1 MDKAIKEIISKL
13 PNKIGEKLSYIQ
25 YENLQEIRMRVNR
38 PIMLYYSDRKVYLGN
53 TGECTFKEAIIPT
66 YKDIENIVTCFCEN
80 SVYAY
85 TDNIKEGFITLPGG
99 HRVGLGGRA
108 VVNRAQI
115 SNLCD
120 FSSVNIR
127 IAREYIGISDVCIKK
142 IADGGKILNTII
154 IAPPNAGK
162 TTLLRDIS
170 RKLSY
175 GYKVVIIDERQ
186 EIASVRCGVPQ
197 FDIGLETDVLSG
209 FSKNDGITHAL
220 RSLSPDV
227 IVCDEI
233 GTEEDI
239 LSVKSILKGGSKIIT
254 TMHGYSVEEAYL
266 KHKQLISLFDVVVL
280 MDRKNGRPEV
290 CKCLRQQE

>member
-1 MDKAIKEIISKL
+1 MDKAIKEIVSKL
-13 PNKIGEKLSYIQ
+13 PKEIGEKLLLIS

-38 PIMLYYSDRKVYLGN
+38 PVMLYYSDRKSYLGN
-53 TGECTFKEAIIPT
+53 SGECERDMGIIPS
-66 YKDIENIVTCFCEN
+66 YYDIENIVTCFCEN

-85 TDNIKEGFITLPGG
+85 TQNIKEGFITLSGG

-108 VVNRAQI
+108 VRKGVQM

-127 IAREYIGISDVCIKK
+127 IAREYIGCADVCIESLTENK
-142 IADGGKILNTII
+142 KILNTLIV
-154 IAPPNAGK
+154 APPNTGK

-175 GYKVVIIDERQ
+175 NYKVTIIDERQ
-186 EIASVRCGVPQ
+186 EIAAVRCGEAQ
-197 FDIGLETDVLSG
+197 FDIGLETDVLTG
-209 FSKNDGITHAL
+209 FSKGDGITHAL

-239 LSVKSILKGGSKIIT
+239 LSVKSILKGGCKIIT
-254 TMHGYSVEEAYL
+254 TMHGYSIEEI
-266 KHKQLISLFDVVVL
+266 KHKYKQLISLFDVIVL
-280 MDRKNGRPEV
+280 INKKDGKPEV
-290 CKCLRQQE
+290 SQCLRQ